1 MEQTKLCLSEIAGAN
16 LKRLIKASKY
26 KTQEK
31 FAEAF
36 NTNARCVG
44 RWINDGITKT
54 DLLQELAKMFGIS
67 AIEFLTPLD

>member
-1 MEQTKLCLSEIAGAN
+1 MEQTKPCLSEIAGAN
-16 LKRLIKASKY
+16 LKRLIKGSKY

-36 NTNARCVG
+36 NTDARCVR
-44 RWINDGITKT
+44 RWISDGITKT